1 MYTKSKIYNKKE
13 YQNLQAKKE
22 VKKPLQNSNHDI
34 KPMFENLNCINWK
47 VNMQKVHNLMQILTL
62 ELKDLNLKASKLISM
77 NLKNNMQNQTIS

>member
-1 MYTKSKIYNKKE
+1 MTLNPCLKI
-13 YQNLQAKKE
+13 
-22 VKKPLQNSNHDI
+22 STGT
-34 KPMFENLNCINWK
+34 ENFNYINWK